1 MQNKE
6 LIEMLHQ
13 ISDKAYITSEQ
24 LSQSQ
29 QIGVRTVRKRIKDLN
44 QLLMGHGAMIESKA
58 RYGYRIVLEDSE
70 AYEMFLSR
78 THLGNEE
85 LPDTREKRVHYLLFY
100 FLDQNQYCKADDLVD
115 QLFIS
120 KRTLSAD
127 IKQIEQIINCYGM
140 RMERRPNYGMRVNG
154 GEFDIRRCMAKY
166 LNEKELTLL
175 ITEETQHDEI
185 IELSKLIIHCASK
198 YHVSF
203 QEIALDQFIKALYIQ
218 IHRLRKQHVIKQLS
232 HEFTYL
238 NEEEIQFLEELE
250 QNIQDLY
257 QIQLNDEEKKYIS
270 LHFEGK
276 RMVNGKVIFKNRENF
291 IIPSFIDK
299 LIHEMLDK
307 VYHYASIDLRMN
319 LQLILSLSQHMV
331 PMDIRIRYGIYME
344 NPMLD
349 IIKEKYL
356 LSYNIAI
363 QAVSVLNIY
372 YKTSVVEDEI
382 GLLALIFQLSLERV
396 EHKTDQRKF
405 KILIVCNS
413 GKALSQLLMIQF
425 QQEFK
430 DYIDHIYISDIFSLD
445 AFDFSKIDYLFTTVP
460 IKQHVPV
467 PIQEISLFIEPS
479 EQKSIRSFLENR
491 SADKILSVYTR
502 NHFFTHIQGTTKE
515 EVLANICKEIYKI
528 ENLEEGLYDSVLRR
542 EALSST
548 DFGNLCAIPHPD
560 RIWEDKTYVFVSV
573 LDNEIQWN
581 RFKVKVV
588 FLILMGGA
596 EGEQQKEFY
605 EITTRLVTDKEAIQR
620 LIEVPSYDTLVK
632 GLIRE

>member
-6 LIEMLHQ
+6 LLEMLYQ
-13 ISDKAYITSEQ
+13 ISDKAYVTSEK
-24 LSQSQ
+24 LSQNQ

-44 QLLMGHGAMIESKA
+44 LLLKDHGARIESKA
-58 RYGYRIVLEDSE
+58 RHGYRIEIENLD
-70 AYEMFLSR
+70 AYNRFLSHIHPNTGKLLDSR
-78 THLGNEE
+78 EE
-85 LPDTREKRVHYLLFY
+85 RILFLLFS
-100 FLDQNQYCKADDLVD
+100 FLNQDYYCKSDDLAE

-127 IKQIEQIINCYGM
+127 IKQIEQIVNIYGLSL
-140 RMERRPNYGMRVNG
+140 ERRPNYGMRVNG
-154 GEFDIRRCMAKY
+154 GEFDIRRCMTKY
-166 LNEKELTLL
+166 LDGKESILLLTG
-175 ITEETQHDEI
+175 EMQYDELM
-185 IELSKLIIHCASK
+185 ELSKLIVHCANEH
-198 YHVSF
+198 HVRF
-203 QEIALDQFIKALYIQ
+203 QEIALDQFIKALFVQ
-218 IHRLRKQHVIKQLS
+218 IHRLRKQHMIEQLS
-232 HEFTYL
+232 HELTYL
-238 NEEEIQFLEELE
+238 DEEEMLFLEELE
-250 QNIQDLY
+250 NKMQDMY
-257 QIQLNDEEKKYIS
+257 QIQLNDDEKKYIS

-276 RMVNGKVIFKNRENF
+276 RMVNGKVIIENQENF
-291 IIPSFIDK
+291 IIPNFIEK
-299 LIHEMLDK
+299 LIHEMLEK
-307 VYHYASIDLRMN
+307 VYQYASIDLRTN

-331 PMDIRIRYGIYME
+331 PLDIRIRYGIYME

-363 QAVSVLNIY
+363 QAVSVLNTF
-372 YKTSVVEDEI
+372 YKTIIVEDEI
-382 GLLALIFQLSLERV
+382 GLMALIFQLSLERV
-396 EHKTDQRKF
+396 EYKMDQRKF

-425 QQEFK
+425 KQEFK
-430 DYIDHIYISDIFSLD
+430 EYIDHIYISDIFSLD
-445 AFDFSKIDYLFTTVP
+445 EFDFSKVDYLFTTVP

-467 PIQEISLFIEPS
+467 PIQEISLFMEPS
-479 EQKSIRSFLENR
+479 EQISIRSFLENR
-491 SADKILSVYTR
+491 SVDKILSVYTR

-528 ENLEEGLYDSVLRR
+528 ENLEEGLYESVLRR

-588 FLILMGGA
+588 FLILIGGA